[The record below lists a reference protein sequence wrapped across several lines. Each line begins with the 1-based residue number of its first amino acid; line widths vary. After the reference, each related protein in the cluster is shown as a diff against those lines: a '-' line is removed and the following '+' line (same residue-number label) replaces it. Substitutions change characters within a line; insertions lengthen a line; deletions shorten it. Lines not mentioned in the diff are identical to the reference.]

1 MAFFS
6 FSCQKSYFYL
16 LGFWIID
23 FLISMHRMIYLPGE
37 ISSIESMKKS
47 EFIYINLKTVSD
59 LCAGFLILHTY
70 IRMKKIN
77 QKEEQKTVEKVK
89 SILSRK
95 NKYILIFLIS
105 LLEFIC
111 RSTDFFYL
119 IIIKKF
125 TIRAGEIA
133 WLISVDFFARIFIS
147 RRVLKFRLFRHH
159 YFSIVLIILG
169 FFSMSICAFESISEY
184 ELNNWPYFIFIIIKN
199 ILLPLEDVY
208 NKILLTD
215 KFLLP
220 HYLMFWRGLFNC
232 IFITLLGLCIIVP
245 GVIEYNFNTPD
256 EMNSN
261 ITIFLLHKIIFII
274 FSFCRAFIYLKVVDV
289 FSPQHVAFCNAAFY
303 LYLLILCRCKNDKNI
318 LILIVDIFSLIVII
332 FATLI
337 FNELIIINAFGF
349 NQNTKK
355 GFIKKEMLELQNIN
369 SLENHEDE
377 EDSEENEE
385 NSDSKRETLNE
396 NDNRQ
401 STINGNI
408 GDFDGSTNASINN
421 TEMSIND
428 INDNNNK
435 DIN

>member
-1 MAFFS
+1 
-6 FSCQKSYFYL
+6 
-16 LGFWIID
+16 
-23 FLISMHRMIYLPGE
+23 MIYLPGE

-95 NKYILIFLIS
+95 NKYMLIFLIS

-133 WLISVDFFARIFIS
+133 WLISVDFFARILIS

-159 YFSIVLIILG
+159 YFSIILIILG

-232 IFITLLGLCIIVP
+232 IFLTLLGLCIIVP

-274 FSFCRAFIYLKVVDV
+274 FSFCRAFIYLKVVDI

-303 LYLLILCRCKNDKNI
+303 LYLLILCRCKNDKSI
-318 LILIVDIFSLIVII
+318 LILIIDIFSLIVII

>member
-23 FLISMHRMIYLPGE
+23 FLISMHRMFYLSDE

-77 QKEEQKTVEKVK
+77 QKEEQKTIEKVK
-89 SILSRK
+89 KRLSRK
-95 NKYILIFLIS
+95 HKYIYISLIS
-105 LLEFIC
+105 FLEFIC
-111 RSTDFFYL
+111 KSTDFFYL
-119 IIIKKF
+119 IIFQKYI
-125 TIRAGEIA
+125 IRTGEVA
-133 WLISVDFFARIFIS
+133 WLISVDFFARILIS
-147 RRVLKFRLFRHH
+147 RRVLKLRLFRHH
-159 YFSIVLIILG
+159 YFSLVLVILG
-169 FFSMSICAFESISEY
+169 FFSMSICAFKAISEE
-184 ELNNWPYFIFIIIKN
+184 ELNCWPYFLFIIIKN

-232 IFITLLGLCIIVP
+232 IFLALLGLCIIVP
-245 GVIEYNFNTPD
+245 GVVKYDFKTPN

-261 ITIFLLHKIIFII
+261 LAIFLLHKIIYII
-274 FSFCRAFIYLKVVDV
+274 FTFCRAFIYLKVIDV
-289 FSPQHVAFCNAAFY
+289 FSPQHVAFCNAALY
-303 LYLLILCRCKNDKNI
+303 LYLLILCRCKYDKNI
-318 LILIVDIFSLIVII
+318 LIDIIDIFSLILII

-355 GFIKKEMLELQNIN
+355 GYIKKEMLELQNIN
-369 SLENHEDE
+369 SLDNYEDE
-377 EDSEENEE
+377 ENSEENENNE
-385 NSDSKRETLNE
+385 KSIDSKRETLNE
-396 NDNRQ
+396 NDMRQ
-401 STINGNI
+401 STLNENT
-408 GDFDGSTNASINN
+408 GDFDVSTNTSLNN
-421 TEMSIND
+421 TEIDN
-428 INDNNNK
+428 NDNNNK

>member
-6 FSCQKSYFYL
+6 FSCQKSFFYL

-95 NKYILIFLIS
+95 NKYMLIFLIS

-133 WLISVDFFARIFIS
+133 WLISVDFFARILIS

-232 IFITLLGLCIIVP
+232 IFLTLLGLCIIVP

-274 FSFCRAFIYLKVVDV
+274 FSFCRAFIYLKVVDI

-303 LYLLILCRCKNDKNI
+303 LYLLILCRCKNDKSI
-318 LILIVDIFSLIVII
+318 LILIIDIFSLIVII

-385 NSDSKRETLNE
+385 NSDSKRETLYE

-408 GDFDGSTNASINN
+408 GNFDGSTNASINN

>member
-6 FSCQKSYFYL
+6 FSCQKSFFYL

-95 NKYILIFLIS
+95 NKYMLIFLIS

-232 IFITLLGLCIIVP
+232 IFLTLLGLCIIVP

-303 LYLLILCRCKNDKNI
+303 LYLLILCRCKNDKSI
-318 LILIVDIFSLIVII
+318 LILIIDIFSLIVII

>member
-133 WLISVDFFARIFIS
+133 WLISVDFFARILIS
-147 RRVLKFRLFRHH
+147 RRVLKLRLFIHH

-232 IFITLLGLCIIVP
+232 IFLTLLGLCIIVP

-274 FSFCRAFIYLKVVDV
+274 FSFCRAFIYLKVVDI

-303 LYLLILCRCKNDKNI
+303 LYLLILCRCKNDKSI
-318 LILIVDIFSLIVII
+318 LILIIDIFSLIVII

>member
-6 FSCQKSYFYL
+6 FSCQKSFFYL

-95 NKYILIFLIS
+95 NKYMLIFLIS

-232 IFITLLGLCIIVP
+232 IFLTLLGLCIIVP

-274 FSFCRAFIYLKVVDV
+274 FSFCRAFIYLKVVDI

-303 LYLLILCRCKNDKNI
+303 LYLLILCRCKNDKSI
-318 LILIVDIFSLIVII
+318 LILIIDIFSLIVII

>member
-1 MAFFS
+1 MTFFS

-95 NKYILIFLIS
+95 NKYMLIFLIS

-232 IFITLLGLCIIVP
+232 IFLTLLGLCIIVP

-274 FSFCRAFIYLKVVDV
+274 FSFCRAFIYLKVVDI

-303 LYLLILCRCKNDKNI
+303 LYLLILCRCKNDKSI
-318 LILIVDIFSLIVII
+318 LILIIDIFSLIVII

>member
-95 NKYILIFLIS
+95 NKYMLIFLIS

-232 IFITLLGLCIIVP
+232 IFLTLLGLCIIVP

-274 FSFCRAFIYLKVVDV
+274 FSFCRAFIYLKVVDI

-303 LYLLILCRCKNDKNI
+303 LYLLILCRCKNDKSI
-318 LILIVDIFSLIVII
+318 LILIIDIFSLIVII

>member
-23 FLISMHRMIYLPGE
+23 FLISMHRTIYLPGE

-133 WLISVDFFARIFIS
+133 WLISVDFFARILIS
-147 RRVLKFRLFRHH
+147 RRVLKLRLFRHH

-245 GVIEYNFNTPD
+245 GVIKYNFNIPD

-385 NSDSKRETLNE
+385 NSDSKRETLYE

-408 GDFDGSTNASINN
+408 GNFDGSTNASIKS

-428 INDNNNK
+428 ISDNNNK

>member
-6 FSCQKSYFYL
+6 FSCQKSFFYL

-95 NKYILIFLIS
+95 NKYMLIFLIS

-133 WLISVDFFARIFIS
+133 WLISVDFFARILIS

-232 IFITLLGLCIIVP
+232 IFLTLLGLCIIVP

-303 LYLLILCRCKNDKNI
+303 LYLLILCRCKNDKSI
-318 LILIVDIFSLIVII
+318 LILIIDIFSLIVII

-385 NSDSKRETLNE
+385 NSDSKRETLYE

-408 GDFDGSTNASINN
+408 GNFDGSTNASINN

>member
-6 FSCQKSYFYL
+6 FSCQKSFFYL

-95 NKYILIFLIS
+95 NKYMLIFLIS

-232 IFITLLGLCIIVP
+232 IFLTLLGLCIIVP

-274 FSFCRAFIYLKVVDV
+274 FSFCRAFIYLKVVDI

-303 LYLLILCRCKNDKNI
+303 LYLLILCRCKNDKSI
-318 LILIVDIFSLIVII
+318 LILIIDIFSLIVII

-385 NSDSKRETLNE
+385 NSDSKRETLYE

-408 GDFDGSTNASINN
+408 GNFDGSTNASINN

>member
-6 FSCQKSYFYL
+6 FSCQKSFFYL

-95 NKYILIFLIS
+95 NKYMLIFLIS

-133 WLISVDFFARIFIS
+133 WLISVDFFARILIS

-232 IFITLLGLCIIVP
+232 IFLTLLGLCIIVP
-245 GVIEYNFNTPD
+245 GVIKYNFNIPD

-303 LYLLILCRCKNDKNI
+303 LYLLILCRCQNDKNV
-318 LILIVDIFSLIVII
+318 LIIIIDIFSLIVII
-332 FATLI
+332 FANLV
-337 FNELIIINAFGF
+337 FNELLIINVFEF

>member
-6 FSCQKSYFYL
+6 FSCQKSFFYL

-95 NKYILIFLIS
+95 NKYMLIFLIS

-133 WLISVDFFARIFIS
+133 WLISVDFFARILIS
-147 RRVLKFRLFRHH
+147 RRVLKLRLFIHH

-232 IFITLLGLCIIVP
+232 IFISLLGLCIIVP
-245 GVIEYNFNTPD
+245 GVIKYNFNTPD

-274 FSFCRAFIYLKVVDV
+274 FSFCRAFIYLKVVDI

>member
-95 NKYILIFLIS
+95 NKYMLIFLIS

-133 WLISVDFFARIFIS
+133 WLISVDFFARILIS

-159 YFSIVLIILG
+159 YFSIILIILG

-232 IFITLLGLCIIVP
+232 IFLTLLGLCIIVP

>member
-6 FSCQKSYFYL
+6 FSCQKSFFYL

-95 NKYILIFLIS
+95 NKYMLIFLIS

-133 WLISVDFFARIFIS
+133 WLISVDFFARILIS

-159 YFSIVLIILG
+159 YFSIILIILG

-232 IFITLLGLCIIVP
+232 IFLTLLGLCIIVP

-274 FSFCRAFIYLKVVDV
+274 FSFCRAFIYLKVVDI

-303 LYLLILCRCKNDKNI
+303 LYLLILCRCKNDKSI
-318 LILIVDIFSLIVII
+318 LILIIDIFSLIVII

>member
-6 FSCQKSYFYL
+6 FSCQKSFFYL

-95 NKYILIFLIS
+95 NKYMLIFLIS

-133 WLISVDFFARIFIS
+133 WLISVDFFARILIS

-232 IFITLLGLCIIVP
+232 IFLTLLGLCIIVP

-303 LYLLILCRCKNDKNI
+303 LYLLILCRCKNDKSI
-318 LILIVDIFSLIVII
+318 LILIIDIFSLIVII

-385 NSDSKRETLNE
+385 NSDSKRETLYE